1 MSPIAHAAQPTATY
15 HDFHKA
21 NIRPSVSL
29 FIYPPNELRK
39 LWQRGVVSICNK
51 DGAIEHSTAMRH
63 SLELTQQI
71 QMFVKV
77 EKEILLKQYSYE
89 KDNMPY
95 SFLIRSDGG
104 HDRNP
109 RNASVQI
116 GCIYNFLQNDLDF
129 VIYLITAPDV
139 SHVNEVEGVM
149 PVANIALQNQ
159 AYCREIMSHEMEYK
173 F

>member
-1 MSPIAHAAQPTATY
+1 MIFYSSQIN
-15 HDFHKA
+15 F
-21 NIRPSVSL
+21 
-29 FIYPPNELRK
+29 
-39 LWQRGVVSICNK
+39 RGLMVKISICSEYTHVAFLMSVCN
-51 DGAIEHSTAMRH
+51 ICEMSCPFNM
-63 SLELTQQI
+63 
-71 QMFVKV
+71 
-77 EKEILLKQYSYE
+77 KEYSYE
-89 KDNMPY
+89 RDNMPY

-159 AYCREIMSHEMEYK
+159 AYCRETMSHEMEYK